1 MRGSVDPDWGR
12 CNRRVVVARRSGDMS
27 PGLGRAGFG
36 FGVIKWRG
44 GISTDDFLGYSYFSL
59 AIGPDGNVEL
69 ASSRGFSTDNTHI
82 WDAVCRI
89 ATAKI

>member
-1 MRGSVDPDWGR
+1 MQSRSPRGQVQRRYVAARGS
-12 CNRRVVVARRSGDMS
+12 AR
-27 PGLGRAGFG
+27 FG
-36 FGVIKWRG
+36 SAPRKWHG
-44 GISTDDFLGYSYFSL
+44 GISTDDFVRYSYFSL
-59 AIGPDGNVEL
+59 AIIWARNVKL

>member
-1 MRGSVDPDWGR
+1 
-12 CNRRVVVARRSGDMS
+12 MS
-27 PGLGRAGFG
+27 SRAGSCPI
-36 FGVIKWRG
+36 GVQSQESDG

-59 AIGPDGNVEL
+59 AIGQDGNVKL
-69 ASSRGFSTDNTHI
+69 ARSRGFSTDNTHI